1 VYLAGSAWSEASL
14 TWNTLPARLG
24 GVLGDLGATT
34 LGQVVEYDVTAA
46 ITGDGAYTFD
56 LAPTSTSGFG
66 VSSREGSAPPVLIL
80 E

>member
-1 VYLAGSAWSEASL
+1 M
-14 TWNTLPARLG
+14 
-24 GVLGDLGATT
+24 DLGWVRHVRVGRS

-46 ITGDGAYTFD
+46 ITGDGTYTFD

-66 VSSREGSAPPVLIL
+66 VASRETTTPPVLVL